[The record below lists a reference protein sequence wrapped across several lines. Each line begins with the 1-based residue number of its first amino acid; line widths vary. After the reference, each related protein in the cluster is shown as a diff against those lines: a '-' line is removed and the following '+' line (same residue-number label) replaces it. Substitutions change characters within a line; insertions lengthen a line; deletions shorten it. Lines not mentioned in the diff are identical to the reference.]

1 MTLGT
6 PMAEEK
12 ISLPEPKPPTIIKYS
27 DAEDLIQGAT
37 DAEILAFTML
47 SEAKGT
53 GDDSLAAIGHTIL
66 NRKESDLYN
75 FSQQDSIK
83 DVVRQKTSSGDY
95 EYNGLENEIKKGE
108 KVYTPFENTREY
120 IINNPKEYKKVLEI
134 AKNLIS
140 MSPENREE
148 ADPTMGA
155 TFFQNPKTRTNT
167 FIDQKANTG
176 EFIKTKSFG
185 GHDFY
190 SAPFG
195 GPPPPL
201 PSVIPESPPKG
212 RKTKFNDPDKNFVE
226 QMSSAQAEAEKR
238 QSTIDLKELVKQS
251 KQDEKIN
258 LLDSFSSTTKEIFN
272 RTTDYF
278 FGDDDMDENPAQTAL
293 EKLNKIRVG
302 GHMPKSLSISG
313 GVNPSPV
320 KKARGGMA
328 EQMSMFDEGGLLDE
342 GGGVDPVSGNDVPS
356 GSLENE
362 VRDDIP
368 AQLSEGEFVFPAD
381 VVRYIGLEKLMQLRQ
396 DAKRGLKLMEEMGQM
411 GNSEEA
417 TIPDD
422 IPFNVDD
429 LEVEDMSMP
438 LAFQEGG
445 AVTAQSS
452 LPSYMQAVEDFNRRP
467 SYQTDSSFYSAKD
480 IPSITEVPT
489 FEAPEEMPTFDD
501 LIPTKTGRYDE
512 LVKFENKDTGEVRF
526 IPFVDGEPIYPID
539 DLLEA
544 GFVRVEDEE
553 VEDDLEIGV
562 DPIKAP
568 SVRDTSDGDA
578 DERRRKEEEEMYGPG
593 GGRLGVAG
601 DIYGVSFNAPEGFM
615 PGVMG
620 SLSIV
625 GGLFSGKGLPEGAT
639 ATIKRDD
646 LEFTVTADEYNKL
659 KTTIEKEGAN
669 SEAAETTFKEIR
681 EAALEKKAEKE
692 LAQAEAARKAK
703 LDAAAKAAAASTEA
717 ARKAAKE
724 EQRRQE
730 QAEQE
735 RLRQLSETNINRL
748 YGDSSDR
755 DERQQERVERQ
766 READSF
772 TREAVRDVA
781 DRVSSGRGFAEGG
794 LAAKKKPKAKKQM
807 KRGGLA
813 SKK

>member
-1 MTLGT
+1 
-6 PMAEEK
+6 
-12 ISLPEPKPPTIIKYS
+12 
-27 DAEDLIQGAT
+27 
-37 DAEILAFTML
+37 
-47 SEAKGT
+47 
-53 GDDSLAAIGHTIL
+53 
-66 NRKESDLYN
+66 
-75 FSQQDSIK
+75 
-83 DVVRQKTSSGDY
+83 
-95 EYNGLENEIKKGE
+95 
-108 KVYTPFENTREY
+108 
-120 IINNPKEYKKVLEI
+120 
-134 AKNLIS
+134 
-140 MSPENREE
+140 
-148 ADPTMGA
+148 
-155 TFFQNPKTRTNT
+155 
-167 FIDQKANTG
+167 
-176 EFIKTKSFG
+176 
-185 GHDFY
+185 
-190 SAPFG
+190 
-195 GPPPPL
+195 
-201 PSVIPESPPKG
+201 
-212 RKTKFNDPDKNFVE
+212 
-226 QMSSAQAEAEKR
+226 
-238 QSTIDLKELVKQS
+238 
-251 KQDEKIN
+251 
-258 LLDSFSSTTKEIFN
+258 
-272 RTTDYF
+272 
-278 FGDDDMDENPAQTAL
+278 
-293 EKLNKIRVG
+293 
-302 GHMPKSLSISG
+302 
-313 GVNPSPV
+313 
-320 KKARGGMA
+320 
-328 EQMSMFDEGGLLDE
+328 
-342 GGGVDPVSGNDVPS
+342 
-356 GSLENE
+356 
-362 VRDDIP
+362 
-368 AQLSEGEFVFPAD
+368 
-381 VVRYIGLEKLMQLRQ
+381 
-396 DAKRGLKLMEEMGQM
+396 
-411 GNSEEA
+411 
-417 TIPDD
+417 
-422 IPFNVDD
+422 
-429 LEVEDMSMP
+429 
-438 LAFQEGG
+438 
-445 AVTAQSS
+445 
-452 LPSYMQAVEDFNRRP
+452 
-467 SYQTDSSFYSAKD
+467 
-480 IPSITEVPT
+480 
-489 FEAPEEMPTFDD
+489 
-501 LIPTKTGRYDE
+501 
-512 LVKFENKDTGEVRF
+512 
-526 IPFVDGEPIYPID
+526 
-539 DLLEA
+539 LLEA

>member
-1 MTLGT
+1 
-6 PMAEEK
+6 
-12 ISLPEPKPPTIIKYS
+12 
-27 DAEDLIQGAT
+27 
-37 DAEILAFTML
+37 LA
-47 SEAKGT
+47 
-53 GDDSLAAIGHTIL
+53 
-66 NRKESDLYN
+66 
-75 FSQQDSIK
+75 
-83 DVVRQKTSSGDY
+83 
-95 EYNGLENEIKKGE
+95 
-108 KVYTPFENTREY
+108 
-120 IINNPKEYKKVLEI
+120 
-134 AKNLIS
+134 
-140 MSPENREE
+140 
-148 ADPTMGA
+148 
-155 TFFQNPKTRTNT
+155 
-167 FIDQKANTG
+167 
-176 EFIKTKSFG
+176 
-185 GHDFY
+185 
-190 SAPFG
+190 
-195 GPPPPL
+195 
-201 PSVIPESPPKG
+201 
-212 RKTKFNDPDKNFVE
+212 E

-238 QSTIDLKELVKQS
+238 QSTIDLKELFKQS

-258 LLDSFSSTTKEIFN
+258 LLDSLSSTTKEIFN

-293 EKLNKIRVG
+293 EKINKIRVG
-302 GHMPKSLSISG
+302 GHMSKSLSISG

-452 LPSYMQAVEDFNRRP
+452 LPSYMQAVQDFNRRP
-467 SYQTDSSFYSAKD
+467 SYQTDSPFYSAKD

-526 IPFVDGEPIYPID
+526 IPFVDGKPIYPID

-544 GFVRVEDEE
+544 GFVRVDEEE

-562 DPIKAP
+562 DPIEAP
-568 SVRDTSDGDA
+568 SIEDRSDGDA
-578 DERRRKEEEEMYGPG
+578 DERRRKEEEKMYGPG
-593 GGRLGVAG
+593 GGRLSVAG
-601 DIYGVSFNAPEGFM
+601 DIYGVSFDGVGLLEGR
-615 PGVMG
+615 
-620 SLSIV
+620 SLLA
-625 GGLFSGKGLPEGAT
+625 GLAFSGKIPEKFASDVSVNL
-639 ATIKRDD
+639 KRGDD
-646 LEFTVTADEYNKL
+646 EFSVRGDEYNKL
-659 KTTIEKEGAN
+659 KQVIKDEGQD
-669 SEAAETTFKEIR
+669 S
-681 EAALEKKAEKE
+681 
-692 LAQAEAARKAK
+692 
-703 LDAAAKAAAASTEA
+703 DAAADM
-717 ARKAAKE
+717 
-724 EQRRQE
+724 
-730 QAEQE
+730 
-735 RLRQLSETNINRL
+735 LSEIRDRHRRIEEVKKQAQKEFEELASVPEDETRTRTESDDDRGDPFDTGYTYDPRSVEETTSYVESGYEEASGGGGGGYGGGSSERENRESDEA
-748 YGDSSDR
+748 GSSSSSSGSSSSGGTGSGTGYDR
-755 DERQQERVERQ
+755 DTDRGGGGIGGGF
-766 READSF
+766 DSF
-772 TREAVRDVA
+772 RAK
-781 DRVSSGRGFAEGG
+781 GGFID
-794 LAAKKKPKAKKQM
+794 KPKPKAKKM